1 MSQASERI
9 SSMRAAAKKRHSS
22 VPSLSPT
29 NKKER
34 KKVKRIFLRQKK
46 GMTLDLTIAENEEL
60 KNHGLK
66 FKDVSP
72 NGRAMLT
79 VKRSKNRTVILKR
92 IDTVETKESEP
103 SSRLGSFFYNDY
115 ISEK

>member
-1 MSQASERI
+1 
-9 SSMRAAAKKRHSS
+9 
-22 VPSLSPT
+22 
-29 NKKER
+29 
-34 KKVKRIFLRQKK
+34 
-46 GMTLDLTIAENEEL
+46 MTLDLTIAENEEL